1 MKFTEVLDTIKLVI
15 ESREVPLVIGESG
28 IGKTALAHRVAKE

>member
-28 IGKTALAHRVAKE
+28 KVEVRL